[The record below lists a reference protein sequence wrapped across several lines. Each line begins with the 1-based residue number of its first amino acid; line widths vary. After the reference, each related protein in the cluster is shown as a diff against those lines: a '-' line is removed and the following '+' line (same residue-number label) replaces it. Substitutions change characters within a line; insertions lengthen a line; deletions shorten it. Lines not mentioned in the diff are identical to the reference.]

1 MFCHATLCLNQFHL
15 CIAATFCVYLPADMC
30 REKVGRILML
40 RTRAYSKP
48 LSRGS
53 RSSQRSFGCSGA
65 EAVHGSLSWW
75 AMMFCH
81 EYRKLEK
88 NTEGKMV
95 CRAEY
100 FPFLSIVRI
109 VFGSYWSRCVNEVQI
124 NHNRSSRRLRRQNR
138 LSLARLRLH
147 KIMIP
152 H

>member
-1 MFCHATLCLNQFHL
+1 
-15 CIAATFCVYLPADMC
+15 
-30 REKVGRILML
+30 
-40 RTRAYSKP
+40 
-48 LSRGS
+48 
-53 RSSQRSFGCSGA
+53 
-65 EAVHGSLSWW
+65 
-75 AMMFCH
+75 MFCH

-124 NHNRSSRRLRRQNR
+124 NHNRSSPRLRRQHR

>member
-1 MFCHATLCLNQFHL
+1 
-15 CIAATFCVYLPADMC
+15 
-30 REKVGRILML
+30 
-40 RTRAYSKP
+40 
-48 LSRGS
+48 
-53 RSSQRSFGCSGA
+53 
-65 EAVHGSLSWW
+65 
-75 AMMFCH
+75 MFCH

-88 NTEGKMV
+88 NTEGEMV

-109 VFGSYWSRCVNEVQI
+109 VFGSYWSRCVNEPEVQI